1 MTGINEPQINMVFFR
16 AQVTGALCIVR
27 GSTLRIW
34 SMTQQLPG
42 ACRSMPGE
50 RRWKN
55 CFKACAG
62 SWHLAFGFPRWRS
75 GEESSCQCRG
85 SKRCKFDPWV
95 GKIPWSRKWQPTPL
109 FLHGEFHGQRSLVDY
124 SPWSHEEWN
133 TTNTTLLVNTFTTF
147 RYLHFIGPSR
157 SSQC

>member
-16 AQVTGALCIVR
+16 AQVTCALCIVR

-42 ACRSMPGE
+42 ACRSMPGK
-50 RRWKN
+50 RGWKN
-55 CFKACAG
+55 CFKACVG
-62 SWHLAFGFPRWRS
+62 RWHLAFGFPRWRS

-147 RYLHFIGPSR
+147 LYLHFIGPSR